1 MSTQV
6 QPSNSQNPLRA
17 TLTEQLGQVSS
28 SCTRCQRCV
37 SECQYLKNYGDPKKI
52 ADAYDPARRF
62 YQGLPFECSLC
73 GLCKA
78 VCPENVDPSAM
89 FLEMR
94 RETFDRGEG
103 DYPEHGVLRAYEQK
117 GTSKRYNWYG
127 LPTGCDTIFFP
138 GCALAGTRPEK
149 TRQVFEHI
157 QRTIPSVGIVL
168 DCCNKQS
175 HDLGKEEYFQT
186 MFGELRNYL
195 QDNDVKT
202 VLVACPNCHKVFSE
216 YGSEFE
222 TRTVYEFINE
232 VDLPETEQVSGMVTV
247 HDPCVARFNDSVQS
261 AVRELIDKKGLQIK
275 EGTHAKQ
282 TTLCC
287 GEGGAVSCISPD
299 LAKTWTEKRI
309 GEADGRRIVTYCAG
323 CSKTL
328 GAHGSTSHV
337 LDLIFEP
344 QAAIDGTVKVDKAPL
359 TYLNRVKLKKH
370 FQSNVDAAVSRERDF
385 IAGEKAGGGLVGKLT
400 ILALIIAAIVTV
412 RFTGATEYL
421 EQEKL
426 RALIQGYGVLAPA
439 IYMILFSITPVLF
452 LPGLPMAMVG
462 GILFGPFWGVVYA
475 LSSATIGACVA
486 FLVSRYLARGWI
498 ESKLKSPR
506 WRHLDEKV
514 EKQGWKM
521 VAFTR
526 LIPLFPFNLL
536 NYAFG
541 LTRIRF
547 IHYALATFLFML
559 PGCVAIVA
567 FSSSLLDLLRGEI
580 SPTFFLGLL
589 LLISF
594 SLFPTL
600 YKRYGFKHSLKIKTA
615 VTAGIVLAVSV
626 GMLLI
631 DYL

>member
-1 MSTQV
+1 MSSQV
-6 QPSNSQNPLRA
+6 QPSAIHTPLRS
-17 TLTEQLGQVSS
+17 TLTEQLGQIASN
-28 SCTRCQRCV
+28 CTRCQRCV
-37 SECQYLKNYGDPKKI
+37 AECQYLKNYGDPKKI
-52 ADAYDPARRF
+52 ADTYDPSSRF

-78 VCPENVDPSAM
+78 VCPEDIDPTAL

-127 LPTGCDTIFFP
+127 LPAGCETIFFP

-157 QRTIPSVGIVL
+157 RKTIPNAGIVL

-175 HDLGKEEYFQT
+175 HDLGKQEYFQT
-186 MFGELRNYL
+186 MFGELRSYL
-195 QDNDVKT
+195 RDNGIKT

-216 YGSEFE
+216 YGPDFE

-232 VDLPETEQVSGMVTV
+232 TTLPETGQVPGTVTV
-247 HDPCVARFNDSVQS
+247 HDPCVARFNDSAQT
-261 AVRELIDKKGLQIK
+261 AVRELIDKRGLQIV
-275 EGTHAKQ
+275 EGKHAKQ

-287 GEGGAVSCISPD
+287 GEGGAVSCITPD
-299 LAKTWTEKRI
+299 LAKAWTEKRI
-309 GEADGRRIVTYCAG
+309 AEAEGRQIVTYCAG

-328 GAHGSTSHV
+328 GAHGSSSHI
-337 LDLIFEP
+337 LDLVFEP
-344 QAAIDGTVKVDKAPL
+344 QATIDGTVKVDKAPV
-359 TYLNRVKLKKH
+359 TYLNRIKLKRH
-370 FQSNVDAAVSRERDF
+370 FEANVDAAVSRERTVDT
-385 IAGEKAGGGLVGKLT
+385 GEKTGSGLAGKLT
-400 ILALIIAAIVTV
+400 LLMLVIAAVVMV

-426 RALIQGYGVLAPA
+426 RALIQGYGVLAPVVFMV
-439 IYMILFSITPVLF
+439 IFSITPVLF
-452 LPGLPMAMVG
+452 LPGLPMAVVG
-462 GILFGPFWGVVYA
+462 GILFGPFWGVIYSLCA
-475 LSSATIGACVA
+475 ATIGACIA

-498 ESKLKSPR
+498 SGKLKSPR

-547 IHYALATFLFML
+547 IHYALGTLLFML
-559 PGCVAIVA
+559 PGTVAVIT
-567 FSSSLLDLLRGEI
+567 FSSSLLDLLRGDV
-580 SPTFFLGLL
+580 SPAFFLGLL
-589 LLISF
+589 LLIMVS
-594 SLFPTL
+594 SIPSL
-600 YKRYGFKHSLKIKTA
+600 YKRYGFQQALKIRTA
-615 VTAGIVLAVSV
+615 VTAGIVVAITV
-626 GMLLI
+626 GVFLI

>member
-1 MSTQV
+1 MSPQV
-6 QPSNSQNPLRA
+6 QPSDAHIPLRA
-17 TLTEQLGQVSS
+17 TLSEQLGQVSDN
-28 SCTRCQRCV
+28 CTRCQRCV
-37 SECQYLKNYGDPKKI
+37 TECQYLKNYGDPKKI
-52 ADAYDPARRF
+52 ADAYDPAGRF

-78 VCPENVDPSAM
+78 VCPEDVDPTSL

-127 LPTGCDTIFFP
+127 LPEGCDTIFFP

-149 TRQVFEHI
+149 TRKVFEHI
-157 QRTIPSVGIVL
+157 QKTIPNAGIVL

-175 HDLGKEEYFQT
+175 HDLGKEEYFRT
-186 MFGELRNYL
+186 MFSELRNYL
-195 QDNDVKT
+195 KDNGVKT
-202 VLVACPNCHKVFSE
+202 VLVACPNCHQVFSE

-232 VDLPETEQVSGMVTV
+232 TDLPETGQVSGTVTV
-247 HDPCVARFNDSVQS
+247 HDPCVARFNDAAQT
-261 AVRELIDKKGLQIK
+261 AVRELIDKKGLQVE
-275 EGTHAKQ
+275 EGGHAKR

-287 GEGGAVSCISPD
+287 GEGGAVSCVSPD
-299 LAKTWTEKRI
+299 LAKAWTEKRI

-337 LDLIFEP
+337 LDLLFEP
-344 QAAIDGTVKVDKAPL
+344 QAAMAGKVKVDNAPV
-359 TYLNRVKLKKH
+359 TYLNRIKLKKH
-370 FQSNVDAAVSRERDF
+370 FQSNVDVAVSRERNF
-385 IAGEKAGGGLVGKLT
+385 LAEEKSGGGLTGKLA
-400 ILALIIAAIVTV
+400 ILAVVVAAIVTV
-412 RFTGATEYL
+412 RLTGATEYL

-439 IYMILFSITPVLF
+439 IFMVIFSIAPVLF
-452 LPGLPMAMVG
+452 LPGLPMAIVG
-462 GILFGPFWGVVYA
+462 GILFGPFWGVVYT
-475 LSSATIGACVA
+475 LSSATIGACIA

-498 ESKLKSPR
+498 ENKLKSPR

-547 IHYALATFLFML
+547 IHYALGTFLFML
-559 PGCVAIVA
+559 PGCIAIIT
-567 FSSSLLDLLRGEI
+567 FSSSLLDLIRGEV
-580 SPTFFLGLL
+580 SSTFLLGLL
-589 LLISF
+589 LMVLI
-594 SLFPTL
+594 SLFPSF
-600 YKRYGFKHSLKIKTA
+600 YKRYGFKQSLKTKTA
-615 VTAGIVLAVSV
+615 VTAGIVFAVTV
-626 GMLLI
+626 GIFLI
-631 DYL
+631 DHL